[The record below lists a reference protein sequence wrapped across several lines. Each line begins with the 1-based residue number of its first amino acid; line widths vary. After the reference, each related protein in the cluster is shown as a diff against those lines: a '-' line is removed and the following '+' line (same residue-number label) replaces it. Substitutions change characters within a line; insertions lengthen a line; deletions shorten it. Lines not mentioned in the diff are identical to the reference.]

1 MEALLALP
9 MWLVGIIFCFGGA
22 ALGVALVLLL
32 RPFVKRN
39 HGEEHNSVFSDA
51 FAAVATL
58 FAIVA
63 GLLVFAVVGAFDTAS
78 SASANEA
85 AALRQMY
92 HNVQVF
98 PAAEKAKA
106 EQAITAYTKSVI
118 ADEWPTMSHGEA
130 SEKTAASLNSMFKV
144 IGTMTPQPSWS
155 DQYTLVSGKMSD
167 VVALRVARI
176 DSSQP
181 ALSGLYLLLLFSSA
195 GITMLILALDY
206 AENRLMH
213 CIAVGLTGFV
223 LASVLFL
230 MVEVNS
236 PYNGE
241 ISVSPENFESTLQAF
256 TEISK

>member
-1 MEALLALP
+1 MQALLSLP
-9 MWLVGIIFCFGGA
+9 MWIVGIIFCFGGA
-22 ALGVALVLLL
+22 ALGVALVFLL
-32 RPFVKRN
+32 RPLVRRK
-39 HGEEHNSVFSDA
+39 HGDEHNSVFSDA

-78 SASANEA
+78 SACANEA

-98 PAAEKAKA
+98 PGPEKAKA
-106 EQAITAYTKSVI
+106 EDVITAYTTSVV
-118 ADEWPTMSHGEA
+118 ADEFPTMSKGEG
-130 SEKTAASLNSMFKV
+130 SEKTAAALNSMFKV
-144 IGTMTPQPSWS
+144 IGTMTPAPSWS

-181 ALSGLYLLLLFSSA
+181 ALSGLYLILLFTSA
-195 GITMLILALDY
+195 GITVAILALEY
-206 AENRLMH
+206 TESTLMH
-213 CIAVGLTGFV
+213 CIAVGLTGFTLAAV
-223 LASVLFL
+223 LSL

-241 ISVSPENFESTLQAF
+241 ISVSPDNFESSLQAF